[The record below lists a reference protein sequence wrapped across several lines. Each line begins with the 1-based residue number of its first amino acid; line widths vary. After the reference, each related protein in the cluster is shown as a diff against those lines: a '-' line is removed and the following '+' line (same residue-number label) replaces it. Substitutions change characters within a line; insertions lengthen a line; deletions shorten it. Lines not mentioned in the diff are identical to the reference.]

1 MISKISKICSYL
13 SFLIFI
19 FTFVNLFSSISA
31 GNWQNF
37 GGDLQHSGYS
47 DSNAV
52 PLELIWTHKVGASDI
67 SAPIIDSGI
76 LFVGSDDNNLY
87 ALDEKTGDLKWQYS
101 ALGKIYTPTAK
112 DGLVFAA
119 SFDNYIYA
127 LNYNGDLRWKTSI
140 GYSTASP
147 PISYDNI
154 LYGGVDKYIYA
165 IYIVNGTEK
174 WRYSTDGWVVSAPA
188 ISQGTIYAGS
198 NDNKIYA
205 LDAANKNLRWSYA
218 TGGSIS
224 SSPSVVNG
232 VVYVGSGDNNVY
244 AIDSIDGKLKWNKR
258 TNDWVKSSPAV
269 LSNKVVVGSNDNA
282 IYAFDSENGDIIWKY
297 LTNGRVESPPVLVR
311 NTVYGGSEDGMI
323 YVLEPENG
331 LLIDKYQ
338 TGGGIISMAVSDNM
352 LFATSRDGYV
362 YAFGAKMLQQPTIIP
377 TVSLNKDLP
386 VLRINPIPV
395 NITSQNLTISGTAQD
410 PNGILVVTVNGI
422 DAGAETWKTTLTLS
436 NGTNIITVIAVD
448 KAGNI
453 KTEIRTVRYI
463 PASVIQTSGQIPG
476 FPLSSALISF
486 IMIVFLKKIRQETRK
501 KKYFR

>member
-1 MISKISKICSYL
+1 MSSRISKICSYL
-13 SFLIFI
+13 AILIFI
-19 FTFVNLFSSISA
+19 FTFINLFSSISA

-47 DSNAV
+47 ESNVV
-52 PLELIWTHKVGASDI
+52 PLELIWTHKVGASEI

-112 DGLVFAA
+112 DGWVFAA
-119 SFDNYIYA
+119 SFDNYVYA
-127 LNYNGDLRWKTSI
+127 LDFNGKLRWKTSI

-147 PISYDNI
+147 PISYNDI

-165 IYIVNGTEK
+165 IYIINGTEK
-174 WRYSTDGWVVSAPA
+174 WRYSTDGWVLSAPA

-224 SSPSVVNG
+224 SSPSIANG

-244 AIDSIDGKLKWNKR
+244 AIDSIDGALKWNKK

-269 LSNKVVVGSNDNA
+269 FSNKVVVGSNDFA
-282 IYAFDSENGDIIWKY
+282 IYAFDSENGDILWKY
-297 LTNGRVESPPVLVR
+297 LTGGKVESPPVIVSGA
-311 NTVYGGSEDGMI
+311 VYVGSEDGMI
-323 YVLEPENG
+323 YVIEPENG

-352 LFATSRDGYV
+352 LFATSKDGYV
-362 YAFGAKMLQQPTIIP
+362 YAFGKKILQPTIIP
-377 TVSLNKDLP
+377 TVSLNKVLP
-386 VLRINPIPV
+386 VLRINPIPI
-395 NITSQNLTISGTAQD
+395 NITSENLTISGTAED

-422 DAGAETWKTTLTLS
+422 DAGAENWKTILTLS

-448 KAGNI
+448 KVGNI
-453 KTEIRTVRYI
+453 KTEVRTVRYI
-463 PASVIQTSGQIPG
+463 PASVIQETPRGQIPG
-476 FPLSSALISF
+476 FPLFSALISF
-486 IMIVFLKKIRQETRK
+486 IMIVFLKKIRQVN
-501 KKYFR
+501 